1 MATREGEATQ
11 TAQELNLPADSP
23 GFTLWRVSNAWQ
35 RAVRGALQP
44 WGLTHAQAVV
54 LATIDWIGGGGRVK
68 QYEVAELAGMDP
80 MTTSQVVRALEEKE
94 LVKRARH
101 PQDARAIT
109 VGLTSKGKKV
119 LQRATKAVQGI
130 DDQFF
135 EAAGRHQKGLLAGLA
150 AIAQG

>member
-1 MATREGEATQ
+1 MPTRDGEVTKA
-11 TAQELNLPADSP
+11 AQELNLPADSP

-101 PQDARAIT
+101 PEDARAVT
-109 VGLTSKGKKV
+109 VGLTAKGKKT
-119 LQRATKAVQGI
+119 LSKATKAVQSI
-130 DDQFF
+130 DQQFF
-135 EAAGRHQKGLLAGLA
+135 EAAGKHQKGLVAGLA
-150 AIAQG
+150 ALVQG